1 MHKIQDKITQ
11 VTTRIE
17 KAALMA
23 GRNPQEVTLLAVS
36 KRQPD
41 DLLVA
46 AYQAGQRHF
55 GENYVQEAVAKKER
69 LKLAEAVWHFIGPI
83 QSNKAKTIAEHF
95 DWVHSVDRLKVAQR
109 LSDQRS
115 QQLGPI
121 NICLQVNIDNENT
134 KSGVHPDEAQA
145 LAEQIAILPNVT
157 LRGLMTIPQ
166 IAASPSQSTNAFQ
179 RMATLFENL
188 KKVATL
194 SHLDTLSMGM
204 SSDLDVAIK
213 CGSTVV
219 RVGTAIF
226 GPRIC

>member
-1 MHKIQDKITQ
+1 MHKIQDNITQ

-36 KRQPD
+36 KRQAD
-41 DLLVA
+41 GLLVE
-46 AYQAGQRHF
+46 AYHAGQRHF
-55 GENYVQEAVAKKER
+55 GENYVQEAVAKQER

-83 QSNKAKTIAEHF
+83 QSNKTKTIAEHF
-95 DWVHSVDRLKVAQR
+95 DWVHSVDRLKAAQR
-109 LSDQRS
+109 LSDQRPK
-115 QQLGPI
+115 QLGPI

-145 LAEQIAILPNVT
+145 LAEQIAAMPNVT
-157 LRGLMTIPQ
+157 LRGLMAIPQ
-166 IAASPSQSTNAFQ
+166 VTVSPSQSTSAFE
-179 RMATLFENL
+179 RMANLFENL
-188 KKVATL
+188 KKVPAL

-204 SSDLDVAIK
+204 SRDLDVAIK
-213 CGSTVV
+213 CGSTAV

-226 GPRIC
+226 GPRIS